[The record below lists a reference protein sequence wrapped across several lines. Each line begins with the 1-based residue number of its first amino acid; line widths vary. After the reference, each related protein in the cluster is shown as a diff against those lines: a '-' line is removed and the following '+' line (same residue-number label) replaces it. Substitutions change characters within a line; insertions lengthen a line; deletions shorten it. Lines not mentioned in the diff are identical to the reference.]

1 VLDDPGLL
9 PRARHTAEI
18 VSSSAGYVSS
28 IMCENI
34 GTACVLLGGGR
45 EKKEDAVDPA
55 VGIIVHKK
63 LGDKVSTGEALCT
76 VHFNSADRLEMAKPL
91 IVNSY
96 TIGPEPPNEPMRL
109 VHRVIGSA

>member
-1 VLDDPGLL
+1 
-9 PRARHTAEI
+9 
-18 VSSSAGYVSS
+18 
-28 IMCENI
+28 MCEKI

-55 VGIIVHKK
+55 VGIMVHKK

-76 VHFNSADRLEMAKPL
+76 LHFNSADRLEMAKPL

-96 TIGPEPPNEPMRL
+96 TIAPEPPKQERKL
-109 VHRVIGSA
+109 VYHVIGEQL